1 MRTSYSI
8 LLTVF
13 MTFLQV
19 VSAQAGPN
27 GSLPLLK
34 IAPDARSAALGEAG
48 TAGSG
53 GAAAAFHNPALLS
66 FSETSQASFAYT
78 DWLLD
83 LSIQSGALLFHYS
96 RFSWG
101 LSFSVFTTPG
111 IERRVLPADDP
122 IETFDAHDL
131 SAGLSCAYRLTN
143 QMALGLT
150 ARYLYQ
156 QISVE
161 EASGI
166 GVDLGVA
173 YHLEPTGII
182 IAGAIRNAG
191 RMDPLQKERSPL
203 PTSLDAGLSGLI
215 ITRGDFGLR
224 GLGDLQYFTDDD
236 LRLHAGLEGSWKG
249 SFFLRAGYQSGSDLR
264 SFSGGAGL
272 SWRDYHFDYAYQP
285 FSEDFEAS
293 HRFTLTIDF

>member
-1 MRTSYSI
+1 MISI
-8 LLTVF
+8 QLI
-13 MTFLQV
+13 
-19 VSAQAGPN
+19 SAQAEPN
-27 GSLPLLK
+27 GSMPLLK

-48 TAGSG
+48 AAGSEG
-53 GAAAAFHNPALLS
+53 VVAAFHNPALLS
-66 FSETSQASFAYT
+66 FAETSQASFAYT

-96 RFSWG
+96 RLSLG
-101 LSFSVFTTPG
+101 LSFSVLTTPD

-131 SAGLSCAYRLTN
+131 SAGFSCGYRLTD

-166 GVDLGVA
+166 GVDLGMA
-173 YHLEPTGII
+173 YHLIPMGVIV
-182 IAGAIRNAG
+182 AGAVRNIG
-191 RMDPLQKERSPL
+191 RMDPLQQERSPL
-203 PTSLDAGLSGLI
+203 PTSLDAGLSGTV
-215 ITRGDFGLR
+215 ITHDDFGLLA
-224 GLGDLQYFTDDD
+224 LGDLQYFTDDD
-236 LRLHAGLEGSWKG
+236 LRLHAGLEGSWKD
-249 SFFLRAGYQSGSDLR
+249 SFFLRAGYQSGSELR

-272 SWRDYHFDYAYQP
+272 GWRGYHFDYAYQP

-293 HRFTLTIDF
+293 HRFTLNIDF